1 MTVVV
6 TWFDTKL
13 CGVALNLE
21 RGLELEPNPS
31 FMPAPCKTACTC
43 LAAPSPFDVRT
54 SQRASVE
61 IRHWSRVKDDEEFK
75 LLGGEKFDAR
85 SWSTVTRTPHHTTHG
100 ITGFH
105 GQQSSLFIYV
115 QQVLIACRTPIH
127 LDGQSASESGRSS
140 IGTNSLTRT
149 CHNCGL
155 GIEKL
160 TSQPTNHTLNACL
173 PSISSTPT
181 SLLPSHKP
189 SAHSAR
195 SVLFGSALVN

>member
-1 MTVVV
+1 MMKSSSCWGAKSLMREVQV
-6 TWFDTKL
+6 
-13 CGVALNLE
+13 G
-21 RGLELEPNPS
+21 R
-31 FMPAPCKTACTC
+31 
-43 LAAPSPFDVRT
+43 
-54 SQRASVE
+54 
-61 IRHWSRVKDDEEFK
+61 
-75 LLGGEKFDAR
+75 R
-85 SWSTVTRTPHHTTHG
+85 SHAHAHHTTHG

-105 GQQSSLFIYV
+105 GQLSSLLIYI
-115 QQVLIACRTPIH
+115 QRVLIAWQTSIH
-127 LDGQSASESGRSS
+127 LDEQSASDLGQSS
-140 IGTNSLTRT
+140 TGTNSLTRT